1 MDYSKC
7 NYKGRYVYSAKEY
20 LNAIKAGFFNLA
32 YDPKNRGKMLE
43 EIERIMDYNSS
54 VDIYALAHL
63 LYDEGTESGYD
74 RAYNCLDLI
83 ASWDY
88 IPAKYLL
95 GQMYFMGAR
104 VDKDLD
110 RFFELTL
117 EASKANYVPAKNA
130 LAYAYFNGYGCK
142 VDYAKARKLLQEC
155 IDTANYGVAYYNAGI
170 GYLQGSFGYPKDE
183 KKAISYFQEASY
195 QYYKSASYNLGIIY
209 LNGQGCPKNV
219 QKGLQELAAAASLG
233 HLNAQKKLGDAYY
246 FGKITSKN
254 LERAY
259 TYYLMAAENGD
270 AYSMY
275 SVGYMIV
282 KKEYLWVDRYEGIK
296 WLQKASYKGY
306 EAATKL
312 LNDL

>member
-95 GQMYFMGAR
+95 GQMYFVGAR

-155 IDTANYGVAYYNAGI
+155 IDTANYGVAYYNAGV
-170 GYLQGSFGYPKDE
+170 GYMQGSFGYPKDE

-209 LNGQGCPKNV
+209 LNGQGLP
-219 QKGLQELAAAASLG
+219 QERSKRSPRISSGRKSRTSQCTKEARRCLLFWQ
-233 HLNAQKKLGDAYY
+233 NNPQKLGTSLYLLPNGC
-246 FGKITSKN
+246 GK
-254 LERAY
+254 R
-259 TYYLMAAENGD
+259 
-270 AYSMY
+270 
-275 SVGYMIV
+275 
-282 KKEYLWVDRYEGIK
+282 
-296 WLQKASYKGY
+296 
-306 EAATKL
+306 
-312 LNDL
+312 